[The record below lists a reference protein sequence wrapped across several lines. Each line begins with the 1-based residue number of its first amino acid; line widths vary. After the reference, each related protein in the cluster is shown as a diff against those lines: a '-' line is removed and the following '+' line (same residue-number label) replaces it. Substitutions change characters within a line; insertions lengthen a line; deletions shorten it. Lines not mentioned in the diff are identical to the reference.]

1 VSIEKEIPN
10 RLRHEKV
17 EPFTIILNETLN
29 AITDPGALGIYCFLA
44 SKPADWDIQNQH
56 LMNHFKKGREY
67 IENRLKHLREIG
79 ALVTVPVRDDNG
91 RFIAR
96 ETHLKRKILPTI
108 RVSQSVGKPES
119 GESATTKER
128 SLQKKEDT
136 KKDICTSVPDMPITA
151 RTPKTSKPKN
161 LATKEEAELISVW
174 NEIAGA
180 EGCKK
185 VGIDKRQ
192 LKSIQSHI
200 RVIKQKWEVE
210 LSPKSFKT
218 WLVAG
223 IEAQCYMLTTYH
235 HSMDIC
241 LRWRNFNEI
250 YNKIE
255 GKE

>member
-108 RVSQSVGKPES
+108 RVSQSVVDNRVHCSGPPES
-119 GESATTKER
+119 TVVDHNIKKINKE
-128 SLQKKEDT
+128 L

-151 RTPKTSKPKN
+151 SQTNLKTKPNPSPTP
-161 LATKEEAELISVW
+161 L
-174 NEIAGA
+174 
-180 EGCKK
+180 
-185 VGIDKRQ
+185 R
-192 LKSIQSHI
+192 
-200 RVIKQKWEVE
+200 R
-210 LSPKSFKT
+210 
-218 WLVAG
+218 
-223 IEAQCYMLTTYH
+223 
-235 HSMDIC
+235 C
-241 LRWRNFNEI
+241 LNT
-250 YNKIE
+250 
-255 GKE
+255 